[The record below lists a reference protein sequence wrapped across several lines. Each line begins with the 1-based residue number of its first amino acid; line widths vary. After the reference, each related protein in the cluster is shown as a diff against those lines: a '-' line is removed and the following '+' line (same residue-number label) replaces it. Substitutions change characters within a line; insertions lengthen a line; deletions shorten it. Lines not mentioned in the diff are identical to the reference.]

1 MKSKLKVGNHR
12 VENIYYLSASEL
24 HCSFEREYDA
34 QSGCFMDL
42 VVYYDDFADED
53 SKWIFSDCKYNSEG
67 VFIDVVDCTRLEE
80 DDKKA
85 IKDFI
90 VEYFNRNYDITELL
104 ETDIVT
110 PNDTEYDTEH
120 LD

>member
-1 MKSKLKVGNHR
+1 
-12 VENIYYLSASEL
+12 
-24 HCSFEREYDA
+24 
-34 QSGCFMDL
+34 
-42 VVYYDDFADED
+42 
-53 SKWIFSDCKYNSEG
+53 

-80 DDKKA
+80 DDKRA
-85 IKDFI
+85 IKNFI
-90 VEYFNRNYDITELL
+90 VDYFNRNYDITELL